1 MESLATSHS
10 HFAKIKNLLTTRTN
24 FINEVREI
32 IYQVSGVNL
41 TATELIWRPPTL
53 TIKASPSAR
62 NLILRH
68 REKILTL
75 LANRFDRQSPKL
87 IR

>member
-1 MESLATSHS
+1 MESLPSA
-10 HFAKIKNLLTTRTN
+10 HFVKIKNLLNTQTD
-24 FINEVREI
+24 FIDQAREI

-41 TATELIWRPPTL
+41 ATTELIWRPPTL
-53 TIKASPSAR
+53 AIKSSPVAR

-75 LANRFDRQSPKL
+75 LANRFDRQAPKL

>member
-1 MESLATSHS
+1 MESLFSS
-10 HFAKIKNLLTTRTN
+10 HFAKIKNILDVQTN
-24 FINEVREI
+24 FLDEAREI

-41 TATELIWRPPTL
+41 ATTELVWRSPTL
-53 TIKASPSAR
+53 TIKSSPTAR

-68 REKILTL
+68 RGKILTL
-75 LANRFDRQSPKL
+75 LTNRFDRQAPKT

>member
-1 MESLATSHS
+1 MESLPLA
-10 HFAKIKNLLTTRTN
+10 HFAKIKNLLDAQTN
-24 FINEVREI
+24 FLDEAREI

-41 TATELIWRPPTL
+41 ATTELVWRPPTL
-53 TIKASPSAR
+53 TIKSSPPAR

-68 REKILTL
+68 REKILTQFTD
-75 LANRFDRQSPKL
+75 RFDRQAPQV

>member
-1 MESLATSHS
+1 MENISSR
-10 HFAKIKNLLTTRTN
+10 FGKIKNLLASRDN
-24 FINEVREI
+24 FLAEAREI
-32 IYQVSGVNL
+32 IFQVGGVNL
-41 TATELIWRPPTL
+41 AVEELVWRPPTL
-53 TIKASPSAR
+53 FIKSSPAAR

-75 LANRFDRQSPKL
+75 LAARFDRKAPKS

>member
-1 MESLATSHS
+1 MVDFS
-10 HFAKIKNLLTTRTN
+10 KIKNLLDTHTN
-24 FINEVREI
+24 FLDEAREI

-41 TATELIWRPPTL
+41 ATTELVWHPPTL
-53 TIKASPSAR
+53 TIKSSPTAR

-68 REKILTL
+68 REKILAL
-75 LANRFDRQSPKL
+75 LTDRFARQAPKS

>member
-1 MESLATSHS
+1 MESLSSS
-10 HFAKIKNLLTTRTN
+10 HFAKIKNLLNARTN
-24 FINEVREI
+24 FIDQAREI

-41 TATELIWRPPTL
+41 AAAELVWRPPTL
-53 TIKASPSAR
+53 TIKSSPPAR

-68 REKILTL
+68 REKILTRL
-75 LANRFDRQSPKL
+75 TAQFDRQAPRV